1 MPERTSTPEV
11 AAAASSTTA
20 PSAAAVRSGAS
31 ASATGAPPFTP
42 LEQQALE
49 HIWIHTARWLDLAE
63 RDGLRVLV
71 RGDGCRLWD
80 ARGRVYLDS
89 LAGLYVVNVGHGRRE
104 IGDAMARQ
112 AGELAYVSA
121 ASYTSLPAVQLG
133 EVLAGLTPGDLNRF
147 FFCSGGSEAVET
159 AMKIAKQIQAMRGF
173 PKRYKIIARV
183 GGYHGATFGAMSITS
198 SHNETYFGPFMPGV
212 SFVPSP
218 DRYRRRFGLG
228 GEAEDLACAD
238 AIDYEIRAQ
247 GAETVAAVIGEPIS
261 AANNTHVPSPRYWQR
276 VREICDK
283 HGVLLILDEV
293 INGFG
298 RTGTMF
304 ATEKFGVVPD
314 LMTMAKGLSSGYA
327 PIGAVAVRDGL
338 YNEFKQK
345 DVGLA
350 HLLTFGGQA
359 VSCAAA
365 LANLDIRRREELP
378 RRTAENGPYLLEQ
391 LESLRSHPTVGDVR
405 GSGLLCAVELV
416 QNKETKEPFG
426 WGPAA
431 AAHPF
436 SRRLV
441 AAMDERGL
449 FGRVFMSIQ
458 ISPPLIITR
467 AEIDRMVAMIDESL
481 TVAEREFGFA

>member
-1 MPERTSTPEV
+1 MPDTPEV
-11 AAAASSTTA
+11 ATPSAAPQPSST
-20 PSAAAVRSGAS
+20 PSAAAL
-31 ASATGAPPFTP
+31 TP

-71 RGDGCRLWD
+71 RGKGCNLWD
-80 ARGRVYLDS
+80 ARGRQYLDS
-89 LAGLYVVNVGHGRRE
+89 LAGLYVVNVGHGRAE
-104 IGDAMARQ
+104 IGEAMARQ

-133 EVLAGLTPGDLNRF
+133 DVLAGLTPGDLNRF

-183 GGYHGATFGAMSITS
+183 GGYHGATFGALSITS
-198 SHNETYFGPFMPGV
+198 SRNETYFGPFMHGV

-218 DRYRRRFGLG
+218 DRYRARFGLG

-247 GAETVAAVIGEPIS
+247 GPETVAAVIGEPVS
-261 AANNTHVPSPRYWQR
+261 AANATHVPSPRYWQR
-276 VREICDK
+276 VREICDR

-304 ATEKFGVVPD
+304 ATEQFGIAPD

-327 PIGAVAVRDGL
+327 PIGAVAVTDRL
-338 YNEFKQK
+338 YTEFKQK

-365 LANLDIRRREELP
+365 LANLDIIRREDLP
-378 RRTAENGPYLLEQ
+378 RRCAEQSGYLDAQ
-391 LESLRSHPTVGDVR
+391 LRRLGAHPTVGDVR
-405 GSGLLCAVELV
+405 GIGLLYAVELV

-436 SRRLV
+436 SRRLM

-467 AEIDRMVAMIDESL
+467 EEIDRMVSIIDESL
-481 TVAEREFGFA
+481 TVTEREFGFA